1 MNKEFIPYEQALE
14 LKELG
19 FDELCYAVVTESNDY
34 HGCDLGDLDDMELD
48 NSVRKYNGEPCL
60 PAPLYQQAF
69 RWLKWK
75 TGTYGYHFIYQ
86 TSGGLLG
93 VQNIE
98 EYYKGNK
105 QAHGH
110 FGPYEDA
117 ELDCI
122 KQLIE
127 IAKKDNR

>member
-1 MNKEFIPYEQALE
+1 MEKEFIPYEQALE

-19 FDELCYAVVTESNDY
+19 FKEECIGYYRHGHPEGYYLDY
-34 HGCDLGDLDDMELD
+34 FETFLGNEHWFFDKDVK
-48 NSVRKYNGEPCL
+48 SCT
-60 PAPLYQQAF
+60 APLYQQAF

-105 QAHGH
+105 QTHGY